1 MKYDS
6 LKGKNKVNLLQRLW
20 SLERKFKIFTYFGLI
35 FLTFKTWNI
44 NQDYNALNDNYI
56 QLKVEFAK
64 LETFNASLVSNMI
77 IYNRNY
83 EEFPLPVWQKV
94 KRGDEF
100 IIQYIN
106 PQYVS
111 DFGHIFNDD
120 QYALVGKNNFDM
132 FPYKIAQQYY
142 NVDLKV
148 ANTGIVVDT
157 TEYSLDEKGLPI
169 KLRVLKWRDIKE
181 KKDTLIYGMVK
192 EILKN
197 KK

>member
-120 QYALVGKNNFDM
+120 QYALV
-132 FPYKIAQQYY
+132 
-142 NVDLKV
+142 DLKV